1 MKRILALAFL
11 LAALGLG
18 QARLS
23 IAQLESFI
31 RSSAELKQ
39 DDKKVAGYLKAVKLK
54 ERMSE
59 DALTAMLAA
68 GVGQRTAEALRDLM
82 EASKDLPIAAPVAP
96 KPIPK
101 PIPPPSAEEQ
111 TKLLQEMREYA
122 TNYSS
127 QLPDFICTQVTR
139 RYRDPTG
146 LEFWQRQ
153 DVITAR
159 LSFFDQKEDY
169 KVVLVNSQPLE
180 TTMDRVGGA
189 TSVGEFGS
197 MLREIFDPK
206 TETKFEWN
214 RWAALGGRRV
224 HVFEYVVPPGKGDF
238 SIGYEGRGTVRTPYR
253 GLLYVDRDQRT
264 ISRMTQEAYDIP
276 VSFPIQQVLKVLDY
290 DLVEIS
296 GSKFLLPLKSVVRA
310 REAKMLTK
318 NEVEFRMY
326 RKFGADTAITFD
338 VPEELPEDAR
348 KEEPVKP

>member
-1 MKRILALAFL
+1 MFVWAVAVF
-11 LAALGLG
+11 A
-18 QARLS
+18 QARLTV
-23 IAQLESFI
+23 AQLESFI
-31 RSSAELKQ
+31 KSSAELKQ

-82 EASKDLPIAAPVAP
+82 DASKSLPAAPPPAP

-101 PIPPPSAEEQ
+101 PIPPPSAEDQ
-111 TKLLQEMREYA
+111 AKLLQEIREYA
-122 TNYSS
+122 ASYSTR
-127 QLPDFICTQVTR
+127 LPDFICTQVTR

-169 KVVLVNSQPLE
+169 KVVLVNSQPIE
-180 TTMDRVGGA
+180 TTMDRLGGA

-197 MLREIFDPK
+197 MLREIFDAK
-206 TETKFEWN
+206 TDTKFEWV
-214 RWAALGGRRV
+214 RWATLGGRRV

-238 SIGYEGRGTVRTPYR
+238 SIGYEGRGAVHTPYR

-264 ISRMTQEAYDIP
+264 VSRVTQEAYDIP
-276 VSFPIQQVLKVLDY
+276 VSFPVQQVSKILDY
-290 DLVEIS
+290 DLVDIG
-296 GSKFLLPLKSVVRA
+296 GSKFILPLKSTVRA

-326 RKFGADTAITFD
+326 RKFGADTAITFE

-348 KEEPVKP
+348 KEEPIKQ